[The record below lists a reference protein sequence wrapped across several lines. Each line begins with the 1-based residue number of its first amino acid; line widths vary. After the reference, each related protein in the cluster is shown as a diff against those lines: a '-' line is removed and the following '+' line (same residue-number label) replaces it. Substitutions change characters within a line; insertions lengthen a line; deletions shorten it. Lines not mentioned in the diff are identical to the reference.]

1 MVKQEITIKLF
12 CIFLKYSKYLQKFTQ
27 TIKFSIFT
35 LYMFV
40 EFKKLS
46 FCNIMS
52 YGASGAEIDFQTGLN
67 TIKAVNGS
75 GKSSILDALT
85 FVLFG
90 KPYRDIRLSELVNTT
105 NGKGLE
111 VTCEFKIGTDLY
123 MIRRGLKPA
132 IFEIYKNGKEMD
144 MLSTKKLNQDEI
156 DKLLGI
162 NLRLFKNIVAV
173 AVTNNKPFLSLS
185 IGDKRALIE
194 NIFNIDVLGLMCK
207 DVKKRKTIS
216 NTELDLKTTELRGVT
231 NSIEDNESYIENMKK
246 YIASFNEVKDTNI
259 KTIQENIDKYQKE
272 IDKRTSNVLLAES
285 KIKEL
290 TEEIGSIPD
299 RTIGESLNMEIGK
312 VQSIIDTINNTLSKL
327 KKSRLCPVCNSP
339 LDEGHARKHIEE
351 MIAEKKDMEKVQLPS
366 LMEKYNAYNS
376 EVKAYQDKQSFI
388 QTIRDKARTEEITR
402 STLETE
408 LNRAKQNLEKES
420 TKVCPASVDVYV
432 DKLNKLRSQCEVL
445 NKDIEFL
452 TEKILIDTQLI
463 KLLGD
468 DGIKTYFF
476 KKLVKVLN
484 KSVNEYLKKFELKNT
499 IIEFDET
506 MTETMTTNMVPRTYS
521 SYSSGERTRIDMSIL
536 LAFFDISRQISNWS
550 CNILF
555 IDELLDQNIDQSGIE
570 QFVATLHNLIQLNK
584 KKLGIYIISHKLNE
598 LKIQM
603 TSTIE
608 IKKVHDYSILEV
620 KYG

>member
-1 MVKQEITIKLF
+1 M
-12 CIFLKYSKYLQKFTQ
+12 
-27 TIKFSIFT
+27 
-35 LYMFV
+35 
-40 EFKKLS
+40 S

-52 YGASGAEIDFQTGLN
+52 YGASGAEIDFQAGLN
-67 TIKAVNGS
+67 TIKAANGS

-90 KPYRDIRLSELVNTT
+90 KPYRDIKLSELVNTS

-111 VTCEFKIGTDLY
+111 VTCEFRIGTDTY

-132 IFEIYKNGKEMD
+132 VFEIYKNGKEMD

-173 AVTNNKPFLSLS
+173 AVTNNRPFLSLP

-194 NIFNIDVLGLMCK
+194 NIFNIDVLGSMCK
-207 DVKKRKTIS
+207 DVKKRKTVN
-216 NTELDLKTTELRGVT
+216 NTELDLKTTERRGVV
-231 NSIEDNESYIENMKK
+231 NSIEDNESYIENMRR
-246 YIASFNEVKDTNI
+246 YIASFNEVKDANL
-259 KTIQENIDKYQKE
+259 KTIRENIDKYRKE
-272 IDKRTSNVLLAES
+272 IDRRTKNLAIAES

-290 TEEIGSIPD
+290 TEEMGAVPD
-299 RTIGESLNMEIGK
+299 RSVGESLNLEIGK
-312 VQSIIDTINNTLSKL
+312 AQSVIDNINNTLSKL

-339 LDEGHARKHIEE
+339 LDEGHARKHIEG
-351 MIAEKKDMEKVQLPS
+351 MLAEKKAIEKETLPG
-366 LMEKYNAYNS
+366 LMERYRAYS
-376 EVKAYQDKQSFI
+376 DTVKTYQEKQSFI

-408 LNRAKQNLEKES
+408 LNKAKQNLEKES
-420 TKVCPASVDVYV
+420 DKACPASVDSYV
-432 DKLNKLRSQCEVL
+432 EKLNALRAQSEEL
-445 NKDIEFL
+445 NKDIDVL

-463 KLLGD
+463 KILGD
-468 DGIKTYFF
+468 DGIKSYFF
-476 KKLVKVLN
+476 KKLIKILN
-484 KSVNEYLKKFELKNT
+484 KSVNEYLNKFELKNT
-499 IIEFDET
+499 TIEFDET
-506 MTETMTTNMVPRTYS
+506 MAETMTTNLVPRTYS

-550 CNILF
+550 CNLLF

-570 QFVATLHNLIQLNK
+570 QFVSTLYNLIQLNK

-598 LKIQM
+598 LKIQIS
-603 TSTIE
+603 STIE

>member
-1 MVKQEITIKLF
+1 
-12 CIFLKYSKYLQKFTQ
+12 
-27 TIKFSIFT
+27 
-35 LYMFV
+35 MFV

-52 YGASGAEIDFQTGLN
+52 YGASGAEIDFQAGLN
-67 TIKAVNGS
+67 TIKAANGS

-90 KPYRDIRLSELVNTT
+90 KPYRDIKLSELVNTA

-111 VTCEFKIGTDLY
+111 VTCEFKIGTDTY

-173 AVTNNKPFLSLS
+173 AVTNNKPFLSLP

-194 NIFNIDVLGLMCK
+194 NIFNIDVLGSMCK
-207 DVKKRKTIS
+207 DVKKRKTVN
-216 NTELDLKTTELRGVT
+216 NTELDLKTTERRGVV
-231 NSIEDNESYIENMKK
+231 NSIEDNESYIENMRR
-246 YIASFNEVKDTNI
+246 YIASFNEVKDANL
-259 KTIQENIDKYQKE
+259 KTIRENIDKYQKE
-272 IDKRTSNVLLAES
+272 IDKRTKNLVIAET

-290 TEEIGSIPD
+290 TEEIGTIPD
-299 RTIGESLNMEIGK
+299 RSVGESLNMEIGK
-312 VQSIIDTINNTLSKL
+312 VQSIIDNINSTLSKL

-339 LDEGHARKHIEE
+339 LDEGHARKHIEG
-351 MIAEKKDMEKVQLPS
+351 MLAEKKAMEKETLPG
-366 LMEKYNAYNS
+366 LMERYHAYS
-376 EVKAYQDKQSFI
+376 DTVKTYQEKQSFI

-408 LNRAKQNLEKES
+408 LNKAKQNLEKES
-420 TKVCPASVDVYV
+420 GKACPASVDSYV
-432 DKLNKLRSQCEVL
+432 EKLNALRAQSEEL
-445 NKDIEFL
+445 NKDIDLL

-463 KLLGD
+463 KILGD
-468 DGIKTYFF
+468 DGIKSYFF
-476 KKLVKVLN
+476 KKLIKILN
-484 KSVNEYLKKFELKNT
+484 KSVNEYLNKFELKNT
-499 IIEFDET
+499 TIEFDET
-506 MTETMTTNMVPRTYS
+506 MAETMTTNLVPRTYS

-550 CNILF
+550 CNLLF

-570 QFVATLHNLIQLNK
+570 QFVSTLYNLIQLNK
-584 KKLGIYIISHKLNE
+584 KKLGIYIISHKLSE
-598 LKIQM
+598 LKIQI

>member
-1 MVKQEITIKLF
+1 
-12 CIFLKYSKYLQKFTQ
+12 
-27 TIKFSIFT
+27 
-35 LYMFV
+35 MFV

-52 YGASGAEIDFQTGLN
+52 YGASGAEIDFQVGLN
-67 TIKAVNGS
+67 TIKAANGS

-90 KPYRDIRLSELVNTT
+90 KPYRDIKLSELVNTS

-111 VTCEFKIGTDLY
+111 VTCEFKIGTDTY

-132 IFEIYKNGKEMD
+132 VFEIYKNGKEMD

-173 AVTNNKPFLSLS
+173 AVTNNRPFLSLP

-194 NIFNIDVLGLMCK
+194 NIFNIDVLGSMCK
-207 DVKKRKTIS
+207 DVKKRKTVN
-216 NTELDLKTTELRGVT
+216 NTELDLKTTERRGVV
-231 NSIEDNESYIENMKK
+231 NSIEDNESYIENMRR
-246 YIASFNEVKDTNI
+246 YIASFNEVKDANL
-259 KTIQENIDKYQKE
+259 KTIRENIDKYQKE
-272 IDKRTSNVLLAES
+272 IDKRTKNLAIAES

-290 TEEIGSIPD
+290 TEEMGAVPD
-299 RTIGESLNMEIGK
+299 RSVGESLNLEIGK
-312 VQSIIDTINNTLSKL
+312 AQSVIDNINNTLSRL

-339 LDEGHARKHIEE
+339 LDEGHARKHIEG
-351 MIAEKKDMEKVQLPS
+351 MLAEKKAMEKETLPG
-366 LMEKYNAYNS
+366 LMERYRAYS
-376 EVKAYQDKQSFI
+376 DTVKTYQEKQSFI

-408 LNRAKQNLEKES
+408 LNKAKQNLEKES
-420 TKVCPASVDVYV
+420 SKVCPASVDSYV
-432 DKLNKLRSQCEVL
+432 EKLNVLRAQSEEL
-445 NKDIEFL
+445 SKDIDAL

-463 KLLGD
+463 KILGD
-468 DGIKTYFF
+468 DGIKSYFF
-476 KKLVKVLN
+476 KKLIKVLN
-484 KSVNEYLKKFELKNT
+484 KSVNEYLNKFELKNT
-499 IIEFDET
+499 TIEFDET
-506 MTETMTTNMVPRTYS
+506 MAETMTTNLVPRTYS

-550 CNILF
+550 CNLLF

-570 QFVATLHNLIQLNK
+570 QFVSTLYNLIQLNK

-598 LKIQM
+598 LKIQIS
-603 TSTIE
+603 STIE

>member
-1 MVKQEITIKLF
+1 
-12 CIFLKYSKYLQKFTQ
+12 
-27 TIKFSIFT
+27 
-35 LYMFV
+35 MFV

-52 YGASGAEIDFQTGLN
+52 YGASGAEIDFQAGLN
-67 TIKAVNGS
+67 TIKAANGS

-90 KPYRDIRLSELVNTT
+90 KPYRDIKLSELVNTA

-111 VTCEFKIGTDLY
+111 VTCEFRIGTDTY

-132 IFEIYKNGKEMD
+132 VFEIYKNGKEMD

-173 AVTNNKPFLSLS
+173 AVTNNRPFLSLP

-194 NIFNIDVLGLMCK
+194 NIFNIDVLGSMCK
-207 DVKKRKTIS
+207 DVKKRKTVN
-216 NTELDLKTTELRGVT
+216 NTELDLKTTERRGVV
-231 NSIEDNESYIENMKK
+231 NSIEDNESYIENMRR
-246 YIASFNEVKDTNI
+246 YIASFNEVKDANL
-259 KTIQENIDKYQKE
+259 KTIRENIDKYQKE
-272 IDKRTSNVLLAES
+272 IDKRTKNLAIAES

-290 TEEIGSIPD
+290 TEEMGAVPD
-299 RTIGESLNMEIGK
+299 RSVGESLNLEIGK
-312 VQSIIDTINNTLSKL
+312 AQSVIDNINNTLSKL

-339 LDEGHARKHIEE
+339 LDEGHARKHIEG
-351 MIAEKKDMEKVQLPS
+351 MLAEKKAMEKETLPG
-366 LMEKYNAYNS
+366 LMERYRAYS
-376 EVKAYQDKQSFI
+376 DTVKTYQEKQSFI

-408 LNRAKQNLEKES
+408 LNKAKQNLEKES
-420 TKVCPASVDVYV
+420 GKACPASVDSYV
-432 DKLNKLRSQCEVL
+432 EKLNALRAQSEEL
-445 NKDIEFL
+445 NKDIDVL

-463 KLLGD
+463 KILGD
-468 DGIKTYFF
+468 DGIKSYFF
-476 KKLVKVLN
+476 KKLIKILN
-484 KSVNEYLKKFELKNT
+484 KSVNEYLNKFELKNT
-499 IIEFDET
+499 TIEFDET
-506 MTETMTTNMVPRTYS
+506 MAETMTTNLVPRTYS

-550 CNILF
+550 CNLLF

-570 QFVATLHNLIQLNK
+570 QFVSTLYNLIQLNK

-598 LKIQM
+598 LKIQIS
-603 TSTIE
+603 STIE

>member
-1 MVKQEITIKLF
+1 
-12 CIFLKYSKYLQKFTQ
+12 
-27 TIKFSIFT
+27 
-35 LYMFV
+35 MFV

-67 TIKAVNGS
+67 TIKAANGS

-90 KPYRDIRLSELVNTT
+90 KPYRDIKLSELVNTA

-111 VTCEFKIGTDLY
+111 VTCEFKIGTDTY

-173 AVTNNKPFLSLS
+173 AVTNNKPFLSLP

-194 NIFNIDVLGLMCK
+194 NIFNIDVLGSMCK
-207 DVKKRKTIS
+207 DVKKRKTVN
-216 NTELDLKTTELRGVT
+216 NTELDLKTTERRGVV
-231 NSIEDNESYIENMKK
+231 NSIEDNESYIENMRR
-246 YIASFNEVKDTNI
+246 YIASFNEVKDANL
-259 KTIQENIDKYQKE
+259 KTIRENIDKYQKE
-272 IDKRTSNVLLAES
+272 IDKRTKNLVIAET

-290 TEEIGSIPD
+290 TEEIGTIPD
-299 RTIGESLNMEIGK
+299 RSVGESLNMEIGK
-312 VQSIIDTINNTLSKL
+312 VQSIIDNINSTLSKL

-339 LDEGHARKHIEE
+339 LDEGHARKHIEG
-351 MIAEKKDMEKVQLPS
+351 MLAEKKAMEKETLPG
-366 LMEKYNAYNS
+366 LMERYRAYS
-376 EVKAYQDKQSFI
+376 DTVKTYQEKQSFI

-408 LNRAKQNLEKES
+408 LNKAKQNLEKES
-420 TKVCPASVDVYV
+420 DKACPASVDSYV
-432 DKLNKLRSQCEVL
+432 EKLNALRAQSEEL
-445 NKDIEFL
+445 NKDIDLL

-463 KLLGD
+463 KILGD
-468 DGIKTYFF
+468 DGIKSYFF
-476 KKLVKVLN
+476 KKLIKILN
-484 KSVNEYLKKFELKNT
+484 KSVNEYLNKFELKNT
-499 IIEFDET
+499 TIEFDET
-506 MTETMTTNMVPRTYS
+506 MAETMTTNLVPRTYS

-550 CNILF
+550 CNLLF

-570 QFVATLHNLIQLNK
+570 QFVSTLYNLIQLNK
-584 KKLGIYIISHKLNE
+584 KKLGIYIISHKLSE
-598 LKIQM
+598 LKIQI

>member
-1 MVKQEITIKLF
+1 
-12 CIFLKYSKYLQKFTQ
+12 
-27 TIKFSIFT
+27 
-35 LYMFV
+35 MFV

-90 KPYRDIRLSELVNTT
+90 KPYRDIKLSELVNTT

-111 VTCEFKIGTDLY
+111 VTVEFKIGTDMY

-173 AVTNNKPFLSLS
+173 AVTNNKPFLSMS
-185 IGDKRALIE
+185 IGDKRSLIE
-194 NIFNIDVLGLMCK
+194 NIFNIDVLGMMCK
-207 DVKKRKTIS
+207 DVKKRKTINS
-216 NTELDLKTTELRGVT
+216 TEMDLKTTERCGVT
-231 NSIEDNESYIENMKK
+231 NSIEDNESYIENMRQ
-246 YIASFNEVKDTNI
+246 YIASFNQVKDTNI
-259 KTIQENIDKYQKE
+259 KTIQENIQKYQKE
-272 IDKRTSNVLLAES
+272 IDKHTKNLSIAEA
-285 KIKEL
+285 KIQEL
-290 TEEIGSIPD
+290 TAEIGDIPD
-299 RTIGESLNMEIGK
+299 RKVGETLTLEMGKIRSTID
-312 VQSIIDTINNTLSKL
+312 SIDKTLSKL
-327 KKSRLCPVCNSP
+327 RQSKICPVCSSP
-339 LDEGHARKHIEE
+339 LDEGHARKHILG
-351 MIAEKKDMEKVQLPS
+351 MLDEKKELERDKLPQLQEEYKVFNNSFMEYQ
-366 LMEKYNAYNS
+366 EKRT
-376 EVKAYQDKQSFI
+376 FI
-388 QTIRDKARTEEITR
+388 QTIRDKARTEEATR

-408 LNRAKQNLEKES
+408 LKRAQTNLEKEEAK
-420 TKVCPASVDVYV
+420 TCPASLDTYIEKVNAL
-432 DKLNKLRSQCEVL
+432 KEQCEMLDKEIDV
-445 NKDIEFL
+445 L
-452 TEKILIDTQLI
+452 TEKIMLDNHLI
-463 KLLGD
+463 KILGD

-484 KSVNEYLKKFELKNT
+484 KSVNEYLMKFELKNT
-499 IIEFDET
+499 TIEFDET
-506 MTETMTTNMVPRTYS
+506 MTETMVTNMVPRTYS

-570 QFVATLHNLIQLNK
+570 QFVSTLYNLIQVNK

-598 LKIQM
+598 LKIQIS
-603 TSTIE
+603 STIE
-608 IKKVHDYSILEV
+608 IRKVHDYSILEV

>member
-1 MVKQEITIKLF
+1 
-12 CIFLKYSKYLQKFTQ
+12 
-27 TIKFSIFT
+27 
-35 LYMFV
+35 MFV

-52 YGASGAEIDFQTGLN
+52 YGASGAEIDFQAGLN
-67 TIKAVNGS
+67 TIKAANGS

-90 KPYRDIRLSELVNTT
+90 KPYRDIKLSELVNTS

-111 VTCEFKIGTDLY
+111 VTCEFRIGTDTY

-132 IFEIYKNGKEMD
+132 VFEIYKNGKEMD

-173 AVTNNKPFLSLS
+173 AVTNNRPFLSLP

-194 NIFNIDVLGLMCK
+194 NIFNIDVLGSMCK
-207 DVKKRKTIS
+207 DVKKRKTVN
-216 NTELDLKTTELRGVT
+216 NTELDLKTTERRGVV
-231 NSIEDNESYIENMKK
+231 NSIEDNESYIENMRR
-246 YIASFNEVKDTNI
+246 YIASFNEVKDANL
-259 KTIQENIDKYQKE
+259 KTIRENIDKYQKE
-272 IDKRTSNVLLAES
+272 IDKRTKNLVIAES

-290 TEEIGSIPD
+290 TEEMGAVPD
-299 RTIGESLNMEIGK
+299 RSVGESLNLEIGK
-312 VQSIIDTINNTLSKL
+312 AQSVIDNINNTLSKL

-339 LDEGHARKHIEE
+339 LDEGHARKHIEG
-351 MIAEKKDMEKVQLPS
+351 MLAEKKAMEKETLPG
-366 LMEKYNAYNS
+366 LMERYRAYS
-376 EVKAYQDKQSFI
+376 DTVKTYQEKQSFI

-402 STLETE
+402 ATLETE
-408 LNRAKQNLEKES
+408 LNKAKQNLEKES
-420 TKVCPASVDVYV
+420 GKACPASVDSYV
-432 DKLNKLRSQCEVL
+432 EKLNALRAQSEEL
-445 NKDIEFL
+445 NKDIDVL

-463 KLLGD
+463 KILGD
-468 DGIKTYFF
+468 DGIKSYFF
-476 KKLVKVLN
+476 KKLIKVLN
-484 KSVNEYLKKFELKNT
+484 KSVNEYLTKFELKNT
-499 IIEFDET
+499 TIEFDET
-506 MTETMTTNMVPRTYS
+506 MAETMTTNLVPRTYS

-550 CNILF
+550 CNLLF

-570 QFVATLHNLIQLNK
+570 QFVSTLYNLIQLNK

-598 LKIQM
+598 LKIQIS
-603 TSTIE
+603 STIE

>member
-1 MVKQEITIKLF
+1 
-12 CIFLKYSKYLQKFTQ
+12 
-27 TIKFSIFT
+27 
-35 LYMFV
+35 MFV

-52 YGASGAEIDFQTGLN
+52 YGASGAEIDFQAGLN
-67 TIKAVNGS
+67 TIKAANGS

-90 KPYRDIRLSELVNTT
+90 KPYRDIKLSELVNTS

-111 VTCEFKIGTDLY
+111 VTCEFKIGTDTY

-173 AVTNNKPFLSLS
+173 AVTNNKPFLSLP

-194 NIFNIDVLGLMCK
+194 NIFNIDVLGSMCK
-207 DVKKRKTIS
+207 DFKKRKTVN
-216 NTELDLKTTELRGVT
+216 NTELDLKTTERRGVV
-231 NSIEDNESYIENMKK
+231 NSIEDNESYIENMRR
-246 YIASFNEVKDTNI
+246 YIASFNEVKDANL
-259 KTIQENIDKYQKE
+259 KTIRENIDKYQKE
-272 IDKRTSNVLLAES
+272 IDKRTKNLAIAES

-290 TEEIGSIPD
+290 TEEIGAVPD
-299 RTIGESLNMEIGK
+299 RSVGESLNMEIGK
-312 VQSIIDTINNTLSKL
+312 VQSIIDNINSTLSKL

-339 LDEGHARKHIEE
+339 LDEGHARKHIEG
-351 MIAEKKDMEKVQLPS
+351 MLAEKKAMEKETLPG
-366 LMEKYNAYNS
+366 LMERYHAYS
-376 EVKAYQDKQSFI
+376 DTVKTYQEKQSFI

-408 LNRAKQNLEKES
+408 LNKAKQNLEKES
-420 TKVCPASVDVYV
+420 SKACPASVDSYIE
-432 DKLNKLRSQCEVL
+432 KLNALRAQSEEL
-445 NKDIEFL
+445 NKDIDVL

-463 KLLGD
+463 KILGD
-468 DGIKTYFF
+468 DGIKSYFF
-476 KKLVKVLN
+476 KKLIKVLN
-484 KSVNEYLKKFELKNT
+484 KSVNEYLVKFELKNT
-499 IIEFDET
+499 TIEFDET
-506 MTETMTTNMVPRTYS
+506 MAETMTTNLVPRTYS

-550 CNILF
+550 CNLLF
-555 IDELLDQNIDQSGIE
+555 IDELLDSGVDTAGIVC
-570 QFVATLHNLIQLNK
+570 FINTLNDMIKLNT
-584 KKLGIYIISHKLNE
+584 KKLCIYMVSHKLDN
-598 LKIQM
+598 IYINI
-603 TSTIE
+603 STCIE
-608 IKKVHDYSILEV
+608 IKKEHDYSILTIT
-620 KYG
+620 KY

>member
-1 MVKQEITIKLF
+1 
-12 CIFLKYSKYLQKFTQ
+12 
-27 TIKFSIFT
+27 
-35 LYMFV
+35 MFV

-52 YGASGAEIDFQTGLN
+52 YGASGAEIDFQAGLN
-67 TIKAVNGS
+67 TIKAANGS

-90 KPYRDIRLSELVNTT
+90 KPYRDIKLSELVNTS

-111 VTCEFKIGTDLY
+111 VTCEFKIGTDTY
-123 MIRRGLKPA
+123 VIRRGLKPA
-132 IFEIYKNGKEMD
+132 VFEIYKNGKEMD

-162 NLRLFKNIVAV
+162 NLRLFKNSVAV
-173 AVTNNKPFLSLS
+173 AVTNNRPFLSLP

-194 NIFNIDVLGLMCK
+194 NIFNIDVLGSMCK
-207 DVKKRKTIS
+207 DVKKRKTVN
-216 NTELDLKTTELRGVT
+216 NTELDLKTTERRGVV
-231 NSIEDNESYIENMKK
+231 NSIEDNESYIENMRR
-246 YIASFNEVKDTNI
+246 YIASFNEVKDANL
-259 KTIQENIDKYQKE
+259 KTIRENIDKYRKE
-272 IDKRTSNVLLAES
+272 IDRRTKNLTIAES

-290 TEEIGSIPD
+290 TEEMGAVPD
-299 RTIGESLNMEIGK
+299 RSVGESLNLEIGK
-312 VQSIIDTINNTLSKL
+312 AQSVIDNINNTLSKL

-339 LDEGHARKHIEE
+339 LDEGHARKHIEG
-351 MIAEKKDMEKVQLPS
+351 MLAEKKAMEKETLPG
-366 LMEKYNAYNS
+366 LMERYRAYS
-376 EVKAYQDKQSFI
+376 DTVKTYQEKQSFI

-402 STLETE
+402 ATLETE
-408 LNRAKQNLEKES
+408 LNKAKQNLEKES
-420 TKVCPASVDVYV
+420 SKVCPASVDAYV
-432 DKLNKLRSQCEVL
+432 EKLNTLRTQSEEL
-445 NKDIEFL
+445 NKDIDAL

-463 KLLGD
+463 KILGD
-468 DGIKTYFF
+468 DGIKSYFF
-476 KKLVKVLN
+476 KKLIKVLN
-484 KSVNEYLKKFELKNT
+484 KSVNEYLNKFELKNT
-499 IIEFDET
+499 TIEFDET
-506 MTETMTTNMVPRTYS
+506 MAETMTTNLVPRTYS

-550 CNILF
+550 CNLLF

-570 QFVATLHNLIQLNK
+570 QFVSTLYNLIQLNK

-598 LKIQM
+598 LKIQIS
-603 TSTIE
+603 STIE

>member
-1 MVKQEITIKLF
+1 
-12 CIFLKYSKYLQKFTQ
+12 
-27 TIKFSIFT
+27 
-35 LYMFV
+35 MFV

-52 YGASGAEIDFQTGLN
+52 YGASGAEIDFQAGLN
-67 TIKAVNGS
+67 TIKAANGS

-90 KPYRDIRLSELVNTT
+90 KPYRDIKLSELVNTS

-111 VTCEFKIGTDLY
+111 VTCEFKIGTDTY

-132 IFEIYKNGKEMD
+132 VFEIYKNGKEMD

-173 AVTNNKPFLSLS
+173 AVTNNRPFLSLP

-194 NIFNIDVLGLMCK
+194 NIFNIDVLGSMCK
-207 DVKKRKTIS
+207 DVKKRKTVN
-216 NTELDLKTTELRGVT
+216 NTELDLKTTERRGVV
-231 NSIEDNESYIENMKK
+231 NSIEDNESYIENMRR
-246 YIASFNEVKDTNI
+246 YIASFNEVKDANL
-259 KTIQENIDKYQKE
+259 KTIRENIDKYQKE
-272 IDKRTSNVLLAES
+272 IDKRTKNLVIAES

-290 TEEIGSIPD
+290 TEEMGAVPD
-299 RTIGESLNMEIGK
+299 RSVGESLNLEIGK
-312 VQSIIDTINNTLSKL
+312 AQSVIDNINNTLSRL

-339 LDEGHARKHIEE
+339 LDEGHARKHIEG
-351 MIAEKKDMEKVQLPS
+351 MLAEKKAMEKETLPG
-366 LMEKYNAYNS
+366 LMERYRAYS
-376 EVKAYQDKQSFI
+376 DTVKTYQEKQSFI

-408 LNRAKQNLEKES
+408 LNKAKQNLEKES
-420 TKVCPASVDVYV
+420 GKVCPASVDAYV
-432 DKLNKLRSQCEVL
+432 EKLNALRKQSEEL
-445 NKDIEFL
+445 SKDIDVL

-463 KLLGD
+463 KILGD
-468 DGIKTYFF
+468 DGIKSYFF
-476 KKLVKVLN
+476 KKLIKVLN
-484 KSVNEYLKKFELKNT
+484 KSVNEYLNKFELKNT
-499 IIEFDET
+499 TIEFDET
-506 MTETMTTNMVPRTYS
+506 MAETMTTNLVPRTYS

-550 CNILF
+550 CNLLF

-570 QFVATLHNLIQLNK
+570 QFVSTLYNLIQLNK

-598 LKIQM
+598 LKIQIS
-603 TSTIE
+603 STIE

>member
-1 MVKQEITIKLF
+1 
-12 CIFLKYSKYLQKFTQ
+12 
-27 TIKFSIFT
+27 
-35 LYMFV
+35 MFV

-52 YGASGAEIDFQTGLN
+52 YGASGAEIDFQAGLN
-67 TIKAVNGS
+67 TIKAANGS

-90 KPYRDIRLSELVNTT
+90 KPYRDIKLSELVNTS

-111 VTCEFKIGTDLY
+111 VTCEFKIGTDTY

-132 IFEIYKNGKEMD
+132 VFEIYKNGKEMD

-173 AVTNNKPFLSLS
+173 AVTNNRPFLSLP

-194 NIFNIDVLGLMCK
+194 NIFNIDVLGSMCK
-207 DVKKRKTIS
+207 DVKKRKTVN
-216 NTELDLKTTELRGVT
+216 NTELDLKTTERRGVV
-231 NSIEDNESYIENMKK
+231 NSIEDNESYIENMRR
-246 YIASFNEVKDTNI
+246 YIASFNEVKDANL
-259 KTIQENIDKYQKE
+259 KTIRENIDKYRKE
-272 IDKRTSNVLLAES
+272 IDRRTKNLAIAES

-290 TEEIGSIPD
+290 TEEMGAVPD
-299 RTIGESLNMEIGK
+299 RSVGESLNLEIGK
-312 VQSIIDTINNTLSKL
+312 AQSVIDNINNTLSRL

-339 LDEGHARKHIEE
+339 LDEGHARKHIEG
-351 MIAEKKDMEKVQLPS
+351 MLAEKKAMEKETLPG
-366 LMEKYNAYNS
+366 LMERYRAYS
-376 EVKAYQDKQSFI
+376 DTVKTYQEKQSFI

-408 LNRAKQNLEKES
+408 LNKAKQNLEKES
-420 TKVCPASVDVYV
+420 GKACPASVDSYV
-432 DKLNKLRSQCEVL
+432 EKLNALRAQSEEL
-445 NKDIEFL
+445 NKDIDVL

-463 KLLGD
+463 KILGD
-468 DGIKTYFF
+468 DGIKSYFF
-476 KKLVKVLN
+476 KKLIKILN
-484 KSVNEYLKKFELKNT
+484 KSVNEYLNKFELKNT
-499 IIEFDET
+499 TIEFDET
-506 MTETMTTNMVPRTYS
+506 MAETMTTNLVPRTYS

-550 CNILF
+550 CNLLF

-570 QFVATLHNLIQLNK
+570 QFVSTLYNLIQLNK

-598 LKIQM
+598 LKIQIS
-603 TSTIE
+603 STIE

>member
-1 MVKQEITIKLF
+1 
-12 CIFLKYSKYLQKFTQ
+12 
-27 TIKFSIFT
+27 
-35 LYMFV
+35 MFV

-52 YGASGAEIDFQTGLN
+52 YGASGAEIDFQAGLN
-67 TIKAVNGS
+67 TIKAANGS

-90 KPYRDIRLSELVNTT
+90 KPYRDIKLSELVNTA

-111 VTCEFKIGTDLY
+111 VTCEFKIGTDTY

-132 IFEIYKNGKEMD
+132 VFEIYKNGKEMD

-173 AVTNNKPFLSLS
+173 AVTNNRPFLSLP

-194 NIFNIDVLGLMCK
+194 NIFNIDVLGSMCK
-207 DVKKRKTIS
+207 DVKKRKTVN
-216 NTELDLKTTELRGVT
+216 NTELDLKTTERRGVV
-231 NSIEDNESYIENMKK
+231 NSIEDNESYIENMRR
-246 YIASFNEVKDTNI
+246 YIASFNEVKDANL
-259 KTIQENIDKYQKE
+259 KTIRENIDKYRKE
-272 IDKRTSNVLLAES
+272 IDRRTKNLAIAES

-290 TEEIGSIPD
+290 TEEMGAIPD
-299 RTIGESLNMEIGK
+299 RSVGESLNLEIGK
-312 VQSIIDTINNTLSKL
+312 AQSVIDNINNTLSRL

-339 LDEGHARKHIEE
+339 LDEGHARKHIEG
-351 MIAEKKDMEKVQLPS
+351 MLAEKKAMEKETLPG
-366 LMEKYNAYNS
+366 LMERYRAYS
-376 EVKAYQDKQSFI
+376 DTVKTYQEKQSFI

-408 LNRAKQNLEKES
+408 LNKAKQNLEKES
-420 TKVCPASVDVYV
+420 GKVCPASVDSYV
-432 DKLNKLRSQCEVL
+432 EKLNALRAQSEEL
-445 NKDIEFL
+445 NKDIDVL

-463 KLLGD
+463 KILGD
-468 DGIKTYFF
+468 DGIKSYFF
-476 KKLVKVLN
+476 KKLIKVLN
-484 KSVNEYLKKFELKNT
+484 KSVNEYLNKFELKNT
-499 IIEFDET
+499 TIEFDET
-506 MTETMTTNMVPRTYS
+506 MAETMTTNLVPRTYS

-550 CNILF
+550 CNLLF

-570 QFVATLHNLIQLNK
+570 QFVSTLYNLIQLNK

-598 LKIQM
+598 LKIQIS
-603 TSTIE
+603 STIE

>member
-1 MVKQEITIKLF
+1 
-12 CIFLKYSKYLQKFTQ
+12 
-27 TIKFSIFT
+27 
-35 LYMFV
+35 MFV

-90 KPYRDIRLSELVNTT
+90 KPYRDIKLSELVNTT

-111 VTCEFKIGTDLY
+111 VTVEFKIGTDMY

-173 AVTNNKPFLSLS
+173 AVTNNKPFLSMS
-185 IGDKRALIE
+185 IGDKRSLIE
-194 NIFNIDVLGLMCK
+194 NIFNIDVLGMMCK
-207 DVKKRKTIS
+207 DVKKRKTVNS
-216 NTELDLKTTELRGVT
+216 TEMDLKTTERRGVT
-231 NSIEDNESYIENMKK
+231 NSIEDNESYIENMRQ
-246 YIASFNEVKDTNI
+246 YIASFNQVKDTNI
-259 KTIQENIDKYQKE
+259 KTIQENIQKYQKE
-272 IDKRTSNVLLAES
+272 IDKHTKNLSIAEA
-285 KIKEL
+285 KIQEL
-290 TEEIGSIPD
+290 TAEIGDIPD
-299 RTIGESLNMEIGK
+299 RKVGETLTLEMGKIRSTID
-312 VQSIIDTINNTLSKL
+312 SIDKTLSKL
-327 KKSRLCPVCNSP
+327 RQFKICPVCSSP
-339 LDEGHARKHIEE
+339 LDEGHARKHILG
-351 MIAEKKDMEKVQLPS
+351 MLDEKKELERDKLPQLQEEYKVFNNSFMEYQ
-366 LMEKYNAYNS
+366 EKRT
-376 EVKAYQDKQSFI
+376 FI
-388 QTIRDKARTEEITR
+388 QTIRDKARTEEATR

-408 LNRAKQNLEKES
+408 LKRAQTNLEKEEAK
-420 TKVCPASVDVYV
+420 TCPASLDTYIEKVNTL
-432 DKLNKLRSQCEVL
+432 KEQCEMLDKEIDV
-445 NKDIEFL
+445 L
-452 TEKILIDTQLI
+452 TEKIMLDNHLI
-463 KLLGD
+463 KILGD

-484 KSVNEYLKKFELKNT
+484 KSVNEYLMKFELKNT
-499 IIEFDET
+499 TIEFDET
-506 MTETMTTNMVPRTYS
+506 MTETMVTNMVPRTYS

-570 QFVATLHNLIQLNK
+570 QFVSTLYNLIQVNK

-598 LKIQM
+598 LKIQIS
-603 TSTIE
+603 STIE
-608 IKKVHDYSILEV
+608 IRKVHDYSILEV

>member
-1 MVKQEITIKLF
+1 
-12 CIFLKYSKYLQKFTQ
+12 
-27 TIKFSIFT
+27 
-35 LYMFV
+35 MFV

-52 YGASGAEIDFQTGLN
+52 YGASGAEIDFQAGLN
-67 TIKAVNGS
+67 TIKAANGS

-90 KPYRDIRLSELVNTT
+90 KPYRDIKLSELVNTS

-111 VTCEFKIGTDLY
+111 VTCEFKIGTDTY

-132 IFEIYKNGKEMD
+132 VFEIYKNGKEMD

-173 AVTNNKPFLSLS
+173 AVTNNRPFLSLP

-194 NIFNIDVLGLMCK
+194 NIFNIDVLGSMCK
-207 DVKKRKTIS
+207 DVKKRKTVN
-216 NTELDLKTTELRGVT
+216 NTELDLKTTERRGVV
-231 NSIEDNESYIENMKK
+231 NSIEDNESYIENMRR
-246 YIASFNEVKDTNI
+246 YIASFNEVKDANL
-259 KTIQENIDKYQKE
+259 KTIRENIDKYRKE
-272 IDKRTSNVLLAES
+272 IDRRTKNLAIAES

-290 TEEIGSIPD
+290 TEEMGAVPD
-299 RTIGESLNMEIGK
+299 RSVGESLNLEIGK
-312 VQSIIDTINNTLSKL
+312 AQSVIDNINNTLSRL

-339 LDEGHARKHIEE
+339 LDEGHARKHIEG
-351 MIAEKKDMEKVQLPS
+351 MLAEKKAMEKETLPG
-366 LMEKYNAYNS
+366 LMERYRAYS
-376 EVKAYQDKQSFI
+376 DTVKAYQEKQSFI

-408 LNRAKQNLEKES
+408 LNKAKQNLEKES
-420 TKVCPASVDVYV
+420 GKACPASVDSYV
-432 DKLNKLRSQCEVL
+432 EKLNALRAQSEEL
-445 NKDIEFL
+445 NKDIDVL

-463 KLLGD
+463 KILGD
-468 DGIKTYFF
+468 DGIKSYFF
-476 KKLVKVLN
+476 KKLIKILN
-484 KSVNEYLKKFELKNT
+484 KSVNEYLNKFELKNT
-499 IIEFDET
+499 TIEFDET
-506 MTETMTTNMVPRTYS
+506 MAETMTTNLVPRTYS

-550 CNILF
+550 CNLLF

-570 QFVATLHNLIQLNK
+570 QFVSTLYNLIQLNK

-598 LKIQM
+598 LKIQIS
-603 TSTIE
+603 STIE

>member
-1 MVKQEITIKLF
+1 
-12 CIFLKYSKYLQKFTQ
+12 
-27 TIKFSIFT
+27 
-35 LYMFV
+35 MFV

-52 YGASGAEIDFQTGLN
+52 YGASGAEIDFQAGLN
-67 TIKAVNGS
+67 TIKAANGS

-90 KPYRDIRLSELVNTT
+90 KPYRDIKLSELVNTS

-111 VTCEFKIGTDLY
+111 VTCEFKIGTDTY
-123 MIRRGLKPA
+123 VIRRGLKPA
-132 IFEIYKNGKEMD
+132 VFEIYKNGKEMD

-173 AVTNNKPFLSLS
+173 AVTNNRPFLSLP

-194 NIFNIDVLGLMCK
+194 NIFNIDVLGSMCK
-207 DVKKRKTIS
+207 DVKKRKTVN
-216 NTELDLKTTELRGVT
+216 NTELDLKTTERRGVV
-231 NSIEDNESYIENMKK
+231 NSIEDNESYIENMRR
-246 YIASFNEVKDTNI
+246 YIASFNEVKDANL
-259 KTIQENIDKYQKE
+259 KTIRENIDKYRKE
-272 IDKRTSNVLLAES
+272 IDRRTKNLAIAES

-290 TEEIGSIPD
+290 TEEMDAVPD
-299 RTIGESLNMEIGK
+299 RSVGESLNLEIGK
-312 VQSIIDTINNTLSKL
+312 AQSVIDNINNTLSKL

-339 LDEGHARKHIEE
+339 LDEGHARKHIEG
-351 MIAEKKDMEKVQLPS
+351 MLTEKKAMEKETLPG
-366 LMEKYNAYNS
+366 LMERYRAYS
-376 EVKAYQDKQSFI
+376 DTVKTYQEKQSFI

-408 LNRAKQNLEKES
+408 LNKAKQNLEKES
-420 TKVCPASVDVYV
+420 GKVCPASVDSYV
-432 DKLNKLRSQCEVL
+432 EKLNALRAQSEEL
-445 NKDIEFL
+445 NKDIDVL

-463 KLLGD
+463 KILGD
-468 DGIKTYFF
+468 DGIKSYFF
-476 KKLVKVLN
+476 KKLIKVLN
-484 KSVNEYLKKFELKNT
+484 KSVNEYLVKFELKNT
-499 IIEFDET
+499 TIEFDET
-506 MTETMTTNMVPRTYS
+506 MAETMTTNLVPRTYS

-550 CNILF
+550 CNLLF

-570 QFVATLHNLIQLNK
+570 QFVSTLYNLIQLNK

-598 LKIQM
+598 LKIQIS
-603 TSTIE
+603 STIE

>member
-1 MVKQEITIKLF
+1 
-12 CIFLKYSKYLQKFTQ
+12 
-27 TIKFSIFT
+27 
-35 LYMFV
+35 MFV

-52 YGASGAEIDFQTGLN
+52 YGASGAEIDFQAGLN
-67 TIKAVNGS
+67 TIKAANGS

-90 KPYRDIRLSELVNTT
+90 KPYRDIKLSELVNTS

-111 VTCEFKIGTDLY
+111 VTCEFKIGTDTY

-132 IFEIYKNGKEMD
+132 VFEIYKNGKEMD

-173 AVTNNKPFLSLS
+173 AVTNNRPFLSLP

-194 NIFNIDVLGLMCK
+194 NIFNIDVLGSMCK
-207 DVKKRKTIS
+207 DVKKRKTVN
-216 NTELDLKTTELRGVT
+216 NTELDLKTTERRGVV
-231 NSIEDNESYIENMKK
+231 NSIEDNESYIENMRR
-246 YIASFNEVKDTNI
+246 YIASFNEVKDANL
-259 KTIQENIDKYQKE
+259 KTIRENIDKYRKE
-272 IDKRTSNVLLAES
+272 IDRRTKNLAIAES

-290 TEEIGSIPD
+290 TEEIGAVPD
-299 RTIGESLNMEIGK
+299 RSVGESLNLEIGK
-312 VQSIIDTINNTLSKL
+312 AQSVIDNINNTLSRL

-339 LDEGHARKHIEE
+339 LDEGHARKHIEG
-351 MIAEKKDMEKVQLPS
+351 MLAEKKAMEKETLPG
-366 LMEKYNAYNS
+366 LMERYRAYS
-376 EVKAYQDKQSFI
+376 DTVKTYQEKQSFI

-402 STLETE
+402 TTLETE
-408 LNRAKQNLEKES
+408 LNKAKQNLEKES
-420 TKVCPASVDVYV
+420 GKVCPASVDSYV
-432 DKLNKLRSQCEVL
+432 EKLNALRAQSEEL
-445 NKDIEFL
+445 NKDIDVL

-463 KLLGD
+463 KILGD
-468 DGIKTYFF
+468 DGIKSYFF
-476 KKLVKVLN
+476 KKLIKVLN
-484 KSVNEYLKKFELKNT
+484 KSVNEYLAKFELKNT
-499 IIEFDET
+499 TIEFDET
-506 MTETMTTNMVPRTYS
+506 MAETMTTNLVPRTYS

-550 CNILF
+550 CNLLF

-570 QFVATLHNLIQLNK
+570 QFVSTLYNLIQLNK

-598 LKIQM
+598 LKIQIS
-603 TSTIE
+603 STIE

>member
-1 MVKQEITIKLF
+1 M
-12 CIFLKYSKYLQKFTQ
+12 
-27 TIKFSIFT
+27 
-35 LYMFV
+35 
-40 EFKKLS
+40 S

-52 YGASGAEIDFQTGLN
+52 YGASGAEIDFQAGLN
-67 TIKAVNGS
+67 TIKAANGS

-90 KPYRDIRLSELVNTT
+90 KPYRDIKLSELVNTS

-111 VTCEFKIGTDLY
+111 VTCEFKIGTDTY

-132 IFEIYKNGKEMD
+132 VFEIYKNGKEMD

-173 AVTNNKPFLSLS
+173 AVTNNRPFLSLP

-194 NIFNIDVLGLMCK
+194 NIFNIDVLGSMCK
-207 DVKKRKTIS
+207 DVKKRKTVN
-216 NTELDLKTTELRGVT
+216 NTELDLKTTERRGVV
-231 NSIEDNESYIENMKK
+231 NSIEDNESYIENMRR
-246 YIASFNEVKDTNI
+246 YIASFNEVKDANL
-259 KTIQENIDKYQKE
+259 KTIRENIDKYRKE
-272 IDKRTSNVLLAES
+272 IDRRTKNLAIAES

-290 TEEIGSIPD
+290 TEEMGAVPD
-299 RTIGESLNMEIGK
+299 RSVGESLNLEIGK
-312 VQSIIDTINNTLSKL
+312 AQSVIDNINNTLSKL

-339 LDEGHARKHIEE
+339 LDEGHARKHIEG
-351 MIAEKKDMEKVQLPS
+351 MLAEKKAMEKETLPG
-366 LMEKYNAYNS
+366 LMERYRAYS
-376 EVKAYQDKQSFI
+376 DTVKAYQEKQSFI

-408 LNRAKQNLEKES
+408 LNKAKQNLEKES
-420 TKVCPASVDVYV
+420 GKACPASVDSYV
-432 DKLNKLRSQCEVL
+432 EKLNALRAQSEEL
-445 NKDIEFL
+445 NKDIDVL

-463 KLLGD
+463 KILGD
-468 DGIKTYFF
+468 DGIKSYFF
-476 KKLVKVLN
+476 KKLIKILN
-484 KSVNEYLKKFELKNT
+484 KSVNEYLNKFELKNT
-499 IIEFDET
+499 TIEFDET
-506 MTETMTTNMVPRTYS
+506 MAETMTTNLVPRTYS

-550 CNILF
+550 CNLLF

-570 QFVATLHNLIQLNK
+570 QFVSTLYNLIQLNK

-598 LKIQM
+598 LKIQIS
-603 TSTIE
+603 STIE

>member
-1 MVKQEITIKLF
+1 
-12 CIFLKYSKYLQKFTQ
+12 
-27 TIKFSIFT
+27 
-35 LYMFV
+35 MFV

-52 YGASGAEIDFQTGLN
+52 YGASGAEIDFQAGLN
-67 TIKAVNGS
+67 TIKAANGS

-90 KPYRDIRLSELVNTT
+90 KPYRDIKLSELVNTA

-111 VTCEFKIGTDLY
+111 VTCEFKIGTDTY

-194 NIFNIDVLGLMCK
+194 NIFNIDVLGSMCK
-207 DVKKRKTIS
+207 DVKKRKTVN
-216 NTELDLKTTELRGVT
+216 NTELDLKTTEHRGVV
-231 NSIEDNESYIENMKK
+231 NSIEDNESYIENMRR
-246 YIASFNEVKDTNI
+246 YIASFNEVKDANL
-259 KTIQENIDKYQKE
+259 KTIRENIDKYKKE
-272 IDKRTSNVLLAES
+272 INKRTKNLAIAES

-290 TEEIGSIPD
+290 TEEMGAVPD
-299 RTIGESLNMEIGK
+299 RSIGESLNMEIGK
-312 VQSIIDTINNTLSKL
+312 VQSIIDNINSTLSKL

-339 LDEGHARKHIEE
+339 LDEGHARKHIEG
-351 MIAEKKDMEKVQLPS
+351 MLAEKKSMEKETLPD
-366 LMEKYNAYNS
+366 LMERYRAYS
-376 EVKAYQDKQSFI
+376 DTVKTYQEKQSFI

-408 LNRAKQNLEKES
+408 LNKAKQNLEKES
-420 TKVCPASVDVYV
+420 GKACPASVDSYV
-432 DKLNKLRSQCEVL
+432 EKLNALRAQSEEL
-445 NKDIEFL
+445 NKDIDVL

-463 KLLGD
+463 KILGD
-468 DGIKTYFF
+468 DGIKSYFF
-476 KKLVKVLN
+476 KKLIKVLN
-484 KSVNEYLKKFELKNT
+484 KSVNEYLNKFELKNT
-499 IIEFDET
+499 TIEFDET
-506 MTETMTTNMVPRTYS
+506 MAETMTTNLVPRTYS

-550 CNILF
+550 CNLLF

-570 QFVATLHNLIQLNK
+570 QFVSTLYNLIQLNK

-598 LKIQM
+598 LKIQI

>member
-1 MVKQEITIKLF
+1 
-12 CIFLKYSKYLQKFTQ
+12 
-27 TIKFSIFT
+27 
-35 LYMFV
+35 MFV

-52 YGASGAEIDFQTGLN
+52 YGASGAEIDFQAGLN
-67 TIKAVNGS
+67 TIKAANGS

-90 KPYRDIRLSELVNTT
+90 KPYRDIKLSELVNTS

-111 VTCEFKIGTDLY
+111 VTCEFKIGTDTY

-132 IFEIYKNGKEMD
+132 VFEIYKNGKEMD

-173 AVTNNKPFLSLS
+173 AVTNNRPFLSLP

-194 NIFNIDVLGLMCK
+194 NIFNIDVLGSMCK
-207 DVKKRKTIS
+207 DVKKRKTVN
-216 NTELDLKTTELRGVT
+216 NTELDLKTTERRGVV
-231 NSIEDNESYIENMKK
+231 NSIEDNESYIENMRR
-246 YIASFNEVKDTNI
+246 YIASFNEVKDANL
-259 KTIQENIDKYQKE
+259 KTIRENIDKYRKE
-272 IDKRTSNVLLAES
+272 IDRRTKNLAIAES

-290 TEEIGSIPD
+290 TEEMGAVPD
-299 RTIGESLNMEIGK
+299 RSVGESLNLEIGK
-312 VQSIIDTINNTLSKL
+312 AQSVIDNINNTLSRL

-339 LDEGHARKHIEE
+339 LDEGHARKHIEG
-351 MIAEKKDMEKVQLPS
+351 MLAEKKAMEKETLPG
-366 LMEKYNAYNS
+366 LMERYRAYS
-376 EVKAYQDKQSFI
+376 DTVKTYQEKQSFI

-402 STLETE
+402 ATLETE
-408 LNRAKQNLEKES
+408 LNKAKQNLEKES
-420 TKVCPASVDVYV
+420 GKVCPASVDSYV
-432 DKLNKLRSQCEVL
+432 EKLNALRAQSEEL
-445 NKDIEFL
+445 NKDIDTL

-463 KLLGD
+463 KILGD
-468 DGIKTYFF
+468 DGIKSYFF
-476 KKLVKVLN
+476 KKLIKVLN
-484 KSVNEYLKKFELKNT
+484 KSVNEYLAKFELKNT
-499 IIEFDET
+499 TIEFDET
-506 MTETMTTNMVPRTYS
+506 MAETMTTNLVPRTYS

-550 CNILF
+550 CNLLF

-570 QFVATLHNLIQLNK
+570 QFVSTLYNLIQLNK

-598 LKIQM
+598 LKIQIS
-603 TSTIE
+603 STIE

>member
-1 MVKQEITIKLF
+1 
-12 CIFLKYSKYLQKFTQ
+12 
-27 TIKFSIFT
+27 
-35 LYMFV
+35 MFV

-52 YGASGAEIDFQTGLN
+52 YGASGAEIDFQAGLN
-67 TIKAVNGS
+67 TIKAANGS

-90 KPYRDIRLSELVNTT
+90 KPYRDIKLSELVNTA

-111 VTCEFKIGTDLY
+111 VTCEFKIGTDTY

-132 IFEIYKNGKEMD
+132 VFEIYKNGKEMD

-173 AVTNNKPFLSLS
+173 AVTNNRPFLSLP

-194 NIFNIDVLGLMCK
+194 NIFNIDVLGSMCK
-207 DVKKRKTIS
+207 DVKKRKTVN
-216 NTELDLKTTELRGVT
+216 NTELDLKTTERRGVV
-231 NSIEDNESYIENMKK
+231 NSIEDNESYIENMRR
-246 YIASFNEVKDTNI
+246 YIASFNEVKDANL
-259 KTIQENIDKYQKE
+259 KTIRENIDKYQKE
-272 IDKRTSNVLLAES
+272 IDKRTKNLVIAES

-290 TEEIGSIPD
+290 TEEMGTVPD
-299 RTIGESLNMEIGK
+299 RSVGESLNLEIGK
-312 VQSIIDTINNTLSKL
+312 AQSVIDNINNTLSKL

-339 LDEGHARKHIEE
+339 LDEGHARKHIEG
-351 MIAEKKDMEKVQLPS
+351 MLAEKKAMEKETLPG
-366 LMEKYNAYNS
+366 LMERYRAYS
-376 EVKAYQDKQSFI
+376 DTVKAYQEKQSFI

-402 STLETE
+402 ATLETE
-408 LNRAKQNLEKES
+408 LNKAKQNLEKES
-420 TKVCPASVDVYV
+420 GKACPASVDSYV
-432 DKLNKLRSQCEVL
+432 EKLNALRAQSEEL
-445 NKDIEFL
+445 NKDIDVL

-463 KLLGD
+463 KILGD
-468 DGIKTYFF
+468 DGIKSYFF
-476 KKLVKVLN
+476 KKLIKVLN
-484 KSVNEYLKKFELKNT
+484 KSVNEYLNKFELKNT
-499 IIEFDET
+499 TIEFDET
-506 MTETMTTNMVPRTYS
+506 MAETMTTNLVPRTYS

-550 CNILF
+550 CNLLF

-570 QFVATLHNLIQLNK
+570 QFVSTLYNLIQLNK

-598 LKIQM
+598 LKIQIS
-603 TSTIE
+603 STIE

>member
-1 MVKQEITIKLF
+1 
-12 CIFLKYSKYLQKFTQ
+12 
-27 TIKFSIFT
+27 
-35 LYMFV
+35 MFV

-52 YGASGAEIDFQTGLN
+52 YGASGAEIDFQAGLN
-67 TIKAVNGS
+67 TIKAANGS

-90 KPYRDIRLSELVNTT
+90 KPYRDIKLSELVNTA

-111 VTCEFKIGTDLY
+111 VTCEFKIGTDTY
-123 MIRRGLKPA
+123 VIRRGLKPA
-132 IFEIYKNGKEMD
+132 VFEIYKNGKEMD

-173 AVTNNKPFLSLS
+173 AVTNNRPFLSLP

-194 NIFNIDVLGLMCK
+194 NIFNIDVLGSMCK
-207 DVKKRKTIS
+207 DVKKRKTVN
-216 NTELDLKTTELRGVT
+216 NTELDLKTTERRGVV
-231 NSIEDNESYIENMKK
+231 NSIEDNESYIENMRR
-246 YIASFNEVKDTNI
+246 YIASFNEVKDANL
-259 KTIQENIDKYQKE
+259 KTIRENIDKYRKE
-272 IDKRTSNVLLAES
+272 IDRRTKNLAIAES

-290 TEEIGSIPD
+290 TEEMGAVPD
-299 RTIGESLNMEIGK
+299 RSVGESLNLEIGK
-312 VQSIIDTINNTLSKL
+312 AQSVIDNINNTLSRL

-339 LDEGHARKHIEE
+339 LDEGHARKHIEG
-351 MIAEKKDMEKVQLPS
+351 MLAEKKAMEKETLPG
-366 LMEKYNAYNS
+366 LMERYRAYS
-376 EVKAYQDKQSFI
+376 DTVKTYQEKQSFI

-408 LNRAKQNLEKES
+408 LNKAKQNLEKES
-420 TKVCPASVDVYV
+420 GKVCPASVDSYV
-432 DKLNKLRSQCEVL
+432 EKLNALRAQSEEL
-445 NKDIEFL
+445 NKDIDVL

-463 KLLGD
+463 KILGD
-468 DGIKTYFF
+468 DGIKSYFF
-476 KKLVKVLN
+476 KKLIKVLN
-484 KSVNEYLKKFELKNT
+484 KSVNEYLNKFELKNT
-499 IIEFDET
+499 TIEFDET
-506 MTETMTTNMVPRTYS
+506 MAETMTTNLVPRTYS

-550 CNILF
+550 CNLLF

-570 QFVATLHNLIQLNK
+570 QFVSTLYNLIQLNK

-598 LKIQM
+598 LKIQIS
-603 TSTIE
+603 STIE

>member
-1 MVKQEITIKLF
+1 
-12 CIFLKYSKYLQKFTQ
+12 
-27 TIKFSIFT
+27 
-35 LYMFV
+35 MFV

-90 KPYRDIRLSELVNTT
+90 KPYRDIKLSELVNTT

-111 VTCEFKIGTDLY
+111 VTVEFKIGTDMY

-173 AVTNNKPFLSLS
+173 AVTNNKPFLSMS
-185 IGDKRALIE
+185 IGDKRSLIE

-207 DVKKRKTIS
+207 DVKKRKTINS
-216 NTELDLKTTELRGVT
+216 TEMDLKTTERCGVT
-231 NSIEDNESYIENMKK
+231 NSIEDNESYIENMRQ
-246 YIASFNEVKDTNI
+246 YIASFNQVKDTNI
-259 KTIQENIDKYQKE
+259 KTIQENIQKYQKE
-272 IDKRTSNVLLAES
+272 IDKHTKNLSIAEA
-285 KIKEL
+285 KIQEL
-290 TEEIGSIPD
+290 TAEIGDIPD
-299 RTIGESLNMEIGK
+299 RKVGETLTLEMGKIRSTID
-312 VQSIIDTINNTLSKL
+312 SIDKTLSKL
-327 KKSRLCPVCNSP
+327 RQSKICPVCSSP
-339 LDEGHARKHIEE
+339 LDEGHARKHILG
-351 MIAEKKDMEKVQLPS
+351 MLDEKKELERDKLPQLQEEYKVFNNSFMEYQ
-366 LMEKYNAYNS
+366 EKRT
-376 EVKAYQDKQSFI
+376 FI
-388 QTIRDKARTEEITR
+388 QTIRDKARTEEATR

-408 LNRAKQNLEKES
+408 LKRAQTNLEKEEAK
-420 TKVCPASVDVYV
+420 TCPASLDTYIEKVNTL
-432 DKLNKLRSQCEVL
+432 KEQCEML
-445 NKDIEFL
+445 DKEIDIL
-452 TEKILIDTQLI
+452 TEKIMLDNHLI
-463 KLLGD
+463 KILGD

-484 KSVNEYLKKFELKNT
+484 KSVNEYLMKFELKNT
-499 IIEFDET
+499 TIEFDET
-506 MTETMTTNMVPRTYS
+506 MTETMVTNMVPRTYS

-570 QFVATLHNLIQLNK
+570 QFVSTLYNLIQVNK

-598 LKIQM
+598 LKIQIS
-603 TSTIE
+603 STIE
-608 IKKVHDYSILEV
+608 IRKVHDYSILEV

>member
-1 MVKQEITIKLF
+1 
-12 CIFLKYSKYLQKFTQ
+12 
-27 TIKFSIFT
+27 
-35 LYMFV
+35 MFV

-52 YGASGAEIDFQTGLN
+52 YGASGAEIDFQAGLN
-67 TIKAVNGS
+67 TIKAANGS

-90 KPYRDIRLSELVNTT
+90 KPYRDIKLSELVNTS

-111 VTCEFKIGTDLY
+111 ATCEFRIGTDTY

-132 IFEIYKNGKEMD
+132 VFEIYKNGKEMD

-173 AVTNNKPFLSLS
+173 AVTNNRPFLSLP

-194 NIFNIDVLGLMCK
+194 NIFNIDVLGSMCK
-207 DVKKRKTIS
+207 DVKKRKTVN
-216 NTELDLKTTELRGVT
+216 NTELDLKTTERRGVV
-231 NSIEDNESYIENMKK
+231 NSIEDNESYIENMRR
-246 YIASFNEVKDTNI
+246 YIASFNEVKDANL
-259 KTIQENIDKYQKE
+259 KTIRENIDKYRKE
-272 IDKRTSNVLLAES
+272 IDRRTKNLAIAES

-290 TEEIGSIPD
+290 TEEMGAVPD
-299 RTIGESLNMEIGK
+299 RSVGESLNLEIGK
-312 VQSIIDTINNTLSKL
+312 AQSVIDNINNTLSRL

-339 LDEGHARKHIEE
+339 LDEGHARKHIEG
-351 MIAEKKDMEKVQLPS
+351 MLAEKKAMEKETLPG
-366 LMEKYNAYNS
+366 LMERYRAYS
-376 EVKAYQDKQSFI
+376 DTVKTYQEKQSFI

-402 STLETE
+402 ATLETE
-408 LNRAKQNLEKES
+408 LDKARRNLEKES
-420 TKVCPASVDVYV
+420 GKACPASVDSYV
-432 DKLNKLRSQCEVL
+432 EKLNALRAQSEEL
-445 NKDIEFL
+445 SKDIDAL

-463 KLLGD
+463 KILGD
-468 DGIKTYFF
+468 DGIKSYFF
-476 KKLVKVLN
+476 KKLIKVLN
-484 KSVNEYLKKFELKNT
+484 KSVNEYLAKFELKNT
-499 IIEFDET
+499 TIEFDET
-506 MTETMTTNMVPRTYS
+506 MAETMTTNLVPRTYS

-550 CNILF
+550 CNLLF

-570 QFVATLHNLIQLNK
+570 QFVSTLYNLIQLNK

-598 LKIQM
+598 LKIQIS
-603 TSTIE
+603 STIE

>member
-1 MVKQEITIKLF
+1 
-12 CIFLKYSKYLQKFTQ
+12 
-27 TIKFSIFT
+27 
-35 LYMFV
+35 MFV

-52 YGASGAEIDFQTGLN
+52 YGASGAEIDFQAGLN
-67 TIKAVNGS
+67 TIKAANGS

-90 KPYRDIRLSELVNTT
+90 KPYRDIKLSELVNTS

-111 VTCEFKIGTDLY
+111 VTCEFKIGTDTY
-123 MIRRGLKPA
+123 VIRRGLKPA
-132 IFEIYKNGKEMD
+132 VFEIYKNGKEMD

-173 AVTNNKPFLSLS
+173 AVTNNRPFLSLP

-194 NIFNIDVLGLMCK
+194 NIFNIDVLGSMCK
-207 DVKKRKTIS
+207 DVKKRKTVN
-216 NTELDLKTTELRGVT
+216 NTELDLKTTERRGVV
-231 NSIEDNESYIENMKK
+231 NSIEDNESYIENMRR
-246 YIASFNEVKDTNI
+246 YIASFNEVKDANL
-259 KTIQENIDKYQKE
+259 KTIRENIDKYRKE
-272 IDKRTSNVLLAES
+272 IDRRTKNLAIAES

-290 TEEIGSIPD
+290 TEEMGAVPD
-299 RTIGESLNMEIGK
+299 RSVGESLNLEIGK
-312 VQSIIDTINNTLSKL
+312 AQSVIDNINNTLSRL

-339 LDEGHARKHIEE
+339 LDEGHARKHIEG
-351 MIAEKKDMEKVQLPS
+351 MLAEKKAMEKETLPG
-366 LMEKYNAYNS
+366 LMERYRAYS
-376 EVKAYQDKQSFI
+376 DTVKAYQEKQSFI

-408 LNRAKQNLEKES
+408 LNKAKQNLEKES
-420 TKVCPASVDVYV
+420 GKACPASVDSYV
-432 DKLNKLRSQCEVL
+432 EKLNALRAQSEEL
-445 NKDIEFL
+445 NKDIDVL

-463 KLLGD
+463 KILGD
-468 DGIKTYFF
+468 DGIKSYFF
-476 KKLVKVLN
+476 KKLIKILN
-484 KSVNEYLKKFELKNT
+484 KSVNEYLNKFELKNT
-499 IIEFDET
+499 TIEFDET
-506 MTETMTTNMVPRTYS
+506 MAETMTTNLVPRTYS

-550 CNILF
+550 CNLLF

-570 QFVATLHNLIQLNK
+570 QFVSTLYNLIQLNK

-598 LKIQM
+598 LKIQIS
-603 TSTIE
+603 STIE

>member
-1 MVKQEITIKLF
+1 
-12 CIFLKYSKYLQKFTQ
+12 
-27 TIKFSIFT
+27 
-35 LYMFV
+35 MFV

-52 YGASGAEIDFQTGLN
+52 YGASGAEIDFQAGLN
-67 TIKAVNGS
+67 TIKAANGS

-90 KPYRDIRLSELVNTT
+90 KPYRDIKLSELVNTA

-111 VTCEFKIGTDLY
+111 VTCEFKIGTDTY

-132 IFEIYKNGKEMD
+132 VFEIYKNGKEMD

-173 AVTNNKPFLSLS
+173 AVTNNRPFLSLP

-194 NIFNIDVLGLMCK
+194 NIFNIDVLGSMCK
-207 DVKKRKTIS
+207 DVKKRKTVN
-216 NTELDLKTTELRGVT
+216 NTELDLKTTERRGVV
-231 NSIEDNESYIENMKK
+231 NSIEDNESYIENMRR
-246 YIASFNEVKDTNI
+246 YIASFNEVKDANL
-259 KTIQENIDKYQKE
+259 KTIRENIDKYRKE
-272 IDKRTSNVLLAES
+272 IDRRTKNLAIAES

-290 TEEIGSIPD
+290 TEEMGAVPD
-299 RTIGESLNMEIGK
+299 RSVGESLNLEIGK
-312 VQSIIDTINNTLSKL
+312 AQSVIDNINNTLSRL

-339 LDEGHARKHIEE
+339 LDEGHARKHIEG
-351 MIAEKKDMEKVQLPS
+351 MLAEKKAMEKETLPG
-366 LMEKYNAYNS
+366 LMERYRAYS
-376 EVKAYQDKQSFI
+376 DTVKTYQEKQSFI

-408 LNRAKQNLEKES
+408 LNKAKQNLEKES
-420 TKVCPASVDVYV
+420 GKVCPASVDAYV
-432 DKLNKLRSQCEVL
+432 EKLNALRKQSEEL
-445 NKDIEFL
+445 SKDIDVL

-463 KLLGD
+463 KILGD
-468 DGIKTYFF
+468 DGIKSYFF
-476 KKLVKVLN
+476 KKLIKVLN
-484 KSVNEYLKKFELKNT
+484 KSVNEYLNKFELKNT
-499 IIEFDET
+499 TIEFDET
-506 MTETMTTNMVPRTYS
+506 MAETMTTNLVPRTYS

-550 CNILF
+550 CNLLF

-570 QFVATLHNLIQLNK
+570 QFVSTLYNLIQLNK

-598 LKIQM
+598 LKIQIS
-603 TSTIE
+603 STIE

>member
-1 MVKQEITIKLF
+1 
-12 CIFLKYSKYLQKFTQ
+12 
-27 TIKFSIFT
+27 
-35 LYMFV
+35 MFV

-67 TIKAVNGS
+67 TIKAANGS

-90 KPYRDIRLSELVNTT
+90 KPYRDIKLSELVNTS

-111 VTCEFKIGTDLY
+111 VTCEFKIGTDTY

-194 NIFNIDVLGLMCK
+194 NIFNIDVLGSMCK
-207 DVKKRKTIS
+207 DVKKRKTVN
-216 NTELDLKTTELRGVT
+216 NTELDLKTTERRGVV
-231 NSIEDNESYIENMKK
+231 NSIEDNESYIENMRR
-246 YIASFNEVKDTNI
+246 YIASFNEVKDANL
-259 KTIQENIDKYQKE
+259 KTIRENIDKYRKE
-272 IDKRTSNVLLAES
+272 IDKRSKNLAIAES

-290 TEEIGSIPD
+290 TEEIGTVPD
-299 RTIGESLNMEIGK
+299 RSVGESLNMEIGK
-312 VQSIIDTINNTLSKL
+312 VQSIIDNINSTLSKL

-339 LDEGHARKHIEE
+339 LDEGHARKHIEG
-351 MIAEKKDMEKVQLPS
+351 MLAEKKSMEKETLPG
-366 LMEKYNAYNS
+366 LMERYRAYS
-376 EVKAYQDKQSFI
+376 DTVKTYQEKQSFI

-408 LNRAKQNLEKES
+408 LNKAKQNLEKES
-420 TKVCPASVDVYV
+420 GKACPASVDSYV
-432 DKLNKLRSQCEVL
+432 EKLNALRAQSEEL
-445 NKDIEFL
+445 NKDIDVL

-463 KLLGD
+463 KILGD
-468 DGIKTYFF
+468 DGIKSYFF
-476 KKLVKVLN
+476 KKLIKVLN
-484 KSVNEYLKKFELKNT
+484 KSVNEYLNKFELKNT
-499 IIEFDET
+499 TIEFDET
-506 MTETMTTNMVPRTYS
+506 MAETMTTNLVPRTYS

-550 CNILF
+550 CNLLF

-570 QFVATLHNLIQLNK
+570 QFVSTLYNLIQLNK

-598 LKIQM
+598 LKIQI

>member
-1 MVKQEITIKLF
+1 
-12 CIFLKYSKYLQKFTQ
+12 
-27 TIKFSIFT
+27 
-35 LYMFV
+35 MFV

-52 YGASGAEIDFQTGLN
+52 YGASGAEIDFQAGLN
-67 TIKAVNGS
+67 TIKAANGS

-90 KPYRDIRLSELVNTT
+90 KPYRDIKLSELVNTS

-111 VTCEFKIGTDLY
+111 VTCEFKIGTDTY
-123 MIRRGLKPA
+123 VIRRGLKPA
-132 IFEIYKNGKEMD
+132 VFEIYKNGKEMD

-173 AVTNNKPFLSLS
+173 AVTNNRPFLSLP

-194 NIFNIDVLGLMCK
+194 NIFNIDVLGSMCK
-207 DVKKRKTIS
+207 DVKKRKTVN
-216 NTELDLKTTELRGVT
+216 NTELDLKTTERRGVV
-231 NSIEDNESYIENMKK
+231 NSIEDNESYIENMRR
-246 YIASFNEVKDTNI
+246 YIASFNEVKDANL
-259 KTIQENIDKYQKE
+259 KTIRENIDKYRKE
-272 IDKRTSNVLLAES
+272 IDRRTKNLAIAES

-290 TEEIGSIPD
+290 TEEMGAVPD
-299 RTIGESLNMEIGK
+299 RSVGESLNLEIGK
-312 VQSIIDTINNTLSKL
+312 AQSVIDNINNTLSRL

-339 LDEGHARKHIEE
+339 LDEGHARKHIEG
-351 MIAEKKDMEKVQLPS
+351 MLAEKKAMEKETLPG
-366 LMEKYNAYNS
+366 LMERYRAYS
-376 EVKAYQDKQSFI
+376 DTVKTYQEKQSFI

-408 LNRAKQNLEKES
+408 LNKAKQNLEKES
-420 TKVCPASVDVYV
+420 DKVCPASVDAYV
-432 DKLNKLRSQCEVL
+432 EKLNALRAQSEEL
-445 NKDIEFL
+445 NKDIDVL

-463 KLLGD
+463 KILGD
-468 DGIKTYFF
+468 DGIKSYFF
-476 KKLVKVLN
+476 KKLIKILN
-484 KSVNEYLKKFELKNT
+484 KSVNEYLNKFELKNT
-499 IIEFDET
+499 TIEFDET
-506 MTETMTTNMVPRTYS
+506 MAETMTTNMVPRTYS

-550 CNILF
+550 CNLLF

-570 QFVATLHNLIQLNK
+570 QFVSTLYNLIQLNK

-598 LKIQM
+598 LKIQIS
-603 TSTIE
+603 STIE

>member
-1 MVKQEITIKLF
+1 
-12 CIFLKYSKYLQKFTQ
+12 
-27 TIKFSIFT
+27 
-35 LYMFV
+35 MFV

-52 YGASGAEIDFQTGLN
+52 YGASGAEIDFQAGLN
-67 TIKAVNGS
+67 TIKAANGS

-90 KPYRDIRLSELVNTT
+90 KPYRDIKLSELVNTS

-111 VTCEFKIGTDLY
+111 VTCEFKIGTDTY

-132 IFEIYKNGKEMD
+132 VFEIYKNGKEMD

-173 AVTNNKPFLSLS
+173 AVTNNRPFLSLP

-194 NIFNIDVLGLMCK
+194 NIFNIDVLGSMCK
-207 DVKKRKTIS
+207 DVKKRKTVN
-216 NTELDLKTTELRGVT
+216 NTELDLKTTERRGVV
-231 NSIEDNESYIENMKK
+231 NSIEDNESYIENMRR
-246 YIASFNEVKDTNI
+246 YIASFNEVKDANL
-259 KTIQENIDKYQKE
+259 KTIRENIDKYRKE
-272 IDKRTSNVLLAES
+272 IDRRTKNLAIAES

-290 TEEIGSIPD
+290 TEEMGAVPD
-299 RTIGESLNMEIGK
+299 RSVGESLNLEIGK
-312 VQSIIDTINNTLSKL
+312 AQSVIDNINNTLSKL

-339 LDEGHARKHIEE
+339 LDEGHARKHIEG
-351 MIAEKKDMEKVQLPS
+351 MLAEKKAMEKETLPG
-366 LMEKYNAYNS
+366 LMKRYRAYS
-376 EVKAYQDKQSFI
+376 DTVKAYQEKQSFI

-408 LNRAKQNLEKES
+408 LNKAKQNLEKES
-420 TKVCPASVDVYV
+420 GKVCPASVDSYV
-432 DKLNKLRSQCEVL
+432 EKLNALRAQSEEL
-445 NKDIEFL
+445 NKDIDVL

-463 KLLGD
+463 KILGD
-468 DGIKTYFF
+468 DGIKSYFF
-476 KKLVKVLN
+476 KKLIKVLN
-484 KSVNEYLKKFELKNT
+484 KSVNEYLAKFELKNT
-499 IIEFDET
+499 TIEFDET
-506 MTETMTTNMVPRTYS
+506 MAETMTTNLVPRTYS

-550 CNILF
+550 CNLLF

-570 QFVATLHNLIQLNK
+570 QFVSTLYNLIQLNK

-598 LKIQM
+598 LKIQIS
-603 TSTIE
+603 STIE

>member
-1 MVKQEITIKLF
+1 
-12 CIFLKYSKYLQKFTQ
+12 
-27 TIKFSIFT
+27 
-35 LYMFV
+35 MFV

-90 KPYRDIRLSELVNTT
+90 KPYRDIKLSELVNTT

-111 VTCEFKIGTDLY
+111 VTCEFKIGTDMY

-173 AVTNNKPFLSLS
+173 AVTNNKPFLSLP

-207 DVKKRKTIS
+207 DVKKRKTVN
-216 NTELDLKTTELRGVT
+216 NTELDLKTTERRGII
-231 NSIEDNESYIENMKK
+231 NSIEDNESYIENMRQ
-246 YIASFNEVKDTNI
+246 YIASFNEVKDTNL
-259 KTIQENIDKYQKE
+259 KTIQDNIDKYQKE
-272 IDKRTSNVLLAES
+272 IDKRSKNLVIAES

-290 TEEIGSIPD
+290 TEEIGTIPD
-299 RTIGESLNMEIGK
+299 RSVGESLNLEIGK
-312 VQSIIDTINNTLSKL
+312 VQSIIDNINSTLSKL

-339 LDEGHARKHIEE
+339 LDEGHARKHIEG
-351 MIAEKKDMEKVQLPS
+351 MLAEKKTMEKETLPG
-366 LMEKYNAYNS
+366 LMEQYHAYS
-376 EVKAYQDKQSFI
+376 DTVKAYQEKQSFI

-408 LNRAKQNLEKES
+408 LNKAKQNLEKES
-420 TKVCPASVDVYV
+420 SKVCPASVDSYV
-432 DKLNKLRSQCEVL
+432 EKLNTLRTQCEEL
-445 NKDIEFL
+445 NKDIDTL

-463 KLLGD
+463 KILGD
-468 DGIKTYFF
+468 DGIKSYFF

-484 KSVNEYLKKFELKNT
+484 KSVNEYLNKFELKNT
-499 IIEFDET
+499 TIEFDET
-506 MTETMTTNMVPRTYS
+506 MTETMMTNLVPRTYS

-570 QFVATLHNLIQLNK
+570 QFVSTLYNLIQLNK

-598 LKIQM
+598 LKIQIS
-603 TSTIE
+603 STIE
-608 IKKVHDYSILEV
+608 IRKVHDYSILEV

>member
-1 MVKQEITIKLF
+1 
-12 CIFLKYSKYLQKFTQ
+12 
-27 TIKFSIFT
+27 
-35 LYMFV
+35 MFV

-52 YGASGAEIDFQTGLN
+52 YGASGAEIDFQAGLN
-67 TIKAVNGS
+67 TIKAANGS

-90 KPYRDIRLSELVNTT
+90 KPYRDIKLSELVNTS

-111 VTCEFKIGTDLY
+111 VTCEFRIGTDTY

-132 IFEIYKNGKEMD
+132 VFEIYKNGKEMD

-173 AVTNNKPFLSLS
+173 AVTNNRPFLSLP

-194 NIFNIDVLGLMCK
+194 NIFNIDVLGSMCK
-207 DVKKRKTIS
+207 DVKKRKTVN
-216 NTELDLKTTELRGVT
+216 NTELDLKTTERRGVV
-231 NSIEDNESYIENMKK
+231 NSIEDNESYIENMRR
-246 YIASFNEVKDTNI
+246 YIASFNEVKDANL
-259 KTIQENIDKYQKE
+259 KTIRENIDKYRKE
-272 IDKRTSNVLLAES
+272 IDRRTKNLAIAES

-290 TEEIGSIPD
+290 TEEIGAVPD
-299 RTIGESLNMEIGK
+299 RSVGESLNLEIGK
-312 VQSIIDTINNTLSKL
+312 AQSVIDNINNTLSTL

-339 LDEGHARKHIEE
+339 LDEGHARKHIEG
-351 MIAEKKDMEKVQLPS
+351 MLAEKKAMEKETLPG
-366 LMEKYNAYNS
+366 LMERYRAYS
-376 EVKAYQDKQSFI
+376 DTVKTYQEKQSFI

-408 LNRAKQNLEKES
+408 LNKAKQNLEKES
-420 TKVCPASVDVYV
+420 GKACPASVDSYV
-432 DKLNKLRSQCEVL
+432 EKLNALRAQSEEL
-445 NKDIEFL
+445 NKDIDVL

-463 KLLGD
+463 KILGD
-468 DGIKTYFF
+468 DGIKSYFF
-476 KKLVKVLN
+476 KKLIKILN
-484 KSVNEYLKKFELKNT
+484 KSVNEYLNKFELKNT
-499 IIEFDET
+499 TIEFDET
-506 MTETMTTNMVPRTYS
+506 MAETMTTNLVPRTYS

-550 CNILF
+550 CNLLF

-570 QFVATLHNLIQLNK
+570 QFVSTLYNLIQLNK

-598 LKIQM
+598 LKIQIS
-603 TSTIE
+603 STIE

>member
-1 MVKQEITIKLF
+1 M
-12 CIFLKYSKYLQKFTQ
+12 
-27 TIKFSIFT
+27 
-35 LYMFV
+35 
-40 EFKKLS
+40 S

-52 YGASGAEIDFQTGLN
+52 YGASGAEIDFQAGLN
-67 TIKAVNGS
+67 TIKAANGS

-90 KPYRDIRLSELVNTT
+90 KPYRDIKLSELVNTA

-111 VTCEFKIGTDLY
+111 VTCEFKIGTDTY

-132 IFEIYKNGKEMD
+132 VFEIYKNGKEMD

-173 AVTNNKPFLSLS
+173 AVTNNRPFLSLP

-194 NIFNIDVLGLMCK
+194 NIFNIDVLGSMCK
-207 DVKKRKTIS
+207 DVKKRKTVN
-216 NTELDLKTTELRGVT
+216 NTELDLKTTERRGVV
-231 NSIEDNESYIENMKK
+231 NSIEDNESYIENMRR
-246 YIASFNEVKDTNI
+246 YIASFNEVKDANL
-259 KTIQENIDKYQKE
+259 KTIRENIDKYQKE
-272 IDKRTSNVLLAES
+272 IDKRTKNLVIAES

-290 TEEIGSIPD
+290 TEEMGTVPD
-299 RTIGESLNMEIGK
+299 RSVGESLNLEIGK
-312 VQSIIDTINNTLSKL
+312 AQSVIDNINNTLSKL

-339 LDEGHARKHIEE
+339 LDEGHARKHIEG
-351 MIAEKKDMEKVQLPS
+351 MLAEKKAMEKETLPG
-366 LMEKYNAYNS
+366 LMERYRVYS
-376 EVKAYQDKQSFI
+376 DTVKTYQEKQSFI

-408 LNRAKQNLEKES
+408 LNKAKQNLEKES
-420 TKVCPASVDVYV
+420 GKACPASVDSYV
-432 DKLNKLRSQCEVL
+432 EKLNALRAQSEEL
-445 NKDIEFL
+445 NKDIDVL

-463 KLLGD
+463 KILGD
-468 DGIKTYFF
+468 DGIKSYFF
-476 KKLVKVLN
+476 KKLIKVLN
-484 KSVNEYLKKFELKNT
+484 KSVNEYLNKFELKNT
-499 IIEFDET
+499 TIEFDET
-506 MTETMTTNMVPRTYS
+506 MAETMTTNLVPRTYS

-550 CNILF
+550 CNLLF

-570 QFVATLHNLIQLNK
+570 QFVSTLYNLIQLNK

-598 LKIQM
+598 LKIQIS
-603 TSTIE
+603 STIE

>member
-1 MVKQEITIKLF
+1 
-12 CIFLKYSKYLQKFTQ
+12 
-27 TIKFSIFT
+27 
-35 LYMFV
+35 
-40 EFKKLS
+40 
-46 FCNIMS
+46 MS

-90 KPYRDIRLSELVNTT
+90 KPYRDIKLSELVNTT

-111 VTCEFKIGTDLY
+111 VTVEFKIGTDMY

-173 AVTNNKPFLSLS
+173 AVTNNKPFLSMS
-185 IGDKRALIE
+185 IGDKRSLIE
-194 NIFNIDVLGLMCK
+194 NIFNIDVLGMMCK
-207 DVKKRKTIS
+207 DVKKRKTVNS
-216 NTELDLKTTELRGVT
+216 TEMDLKTTERRGVT
-231 NSIEDNESYIENMKK
+231 NSIEDNESYIENMRQ
-246 YIASFNEVKDTNI
+246 YIASFNQVKDTNI
-259 KTIQENIDKYQKE
+259 KTIQENIQKYQKE
-272 IDKRTSNVLLAES
+272 IDKHTKNLSIAEA
-285 KIKEL
+285 KIQEL
-290 TEEIGSIPD
+290 TAEIGDIPD
-299 RTIGESLNMEIGK
+299 RKVGETLTLEMGKIRSTID
-312 VQSIIDTINNTLSKL
+312 SIDKTLSKL
-327 KKSRLCPVCNSP
+327 RQSKICPVCSSP
-339 LDEGHARKHIEE
+339 LDEGHARKHILG
-351 MIAEKKDMEKVQLPS
+351 MLDEKKELERDKLPQLQEEYKVFNNSFMEYQ
-366 LMEKYNAYNS
+366 EKRT
-376 EVKAYQDKQSFI
+376 FI
-388 QTIRDKARTEEITR
+388 QTIRDKARTEEATR
-402 STLETE
+402 STLESE
-408 LNRAKQNLEKES
+408 LKRAQTNLEKEEAK
-420 TKVCPASVDVYV
+420 TCPASLDTYIEKVNTL
-432 DKLNKLRSQCEVL
+432 KEQCEMLDKEIDV
-445 NKDIEFL
+445 L
-452 TEKILIDTQLI
+452 TEKIMLDNHLI
-463 KLLGD
+463 KILGD

-484 KSVNEYLKKFELKNT
+484 KSVNEYLMKFELKNT
-499 IIEFDET
+499 TIEFDET
-506 MTETMTTNMVPRTYS
+506 MTETMVTNMVPRTYS

-570 QFVATLHNLIQLNK
+570 QFVSTLYNLIQVNK

-598 LKIQM
+598 LKIQIS
-603 TSTIE
+603 STIE
-608 IKKVHDYSILEV
+608 IRKVHDYSILEV

>member
-1 MVKQEITIKLF
+1 
-12 CIFLKYSKYLQKFTQ
+12 
-27 TIKFSIFT
+27 
-35 LYMFV
+35 MFV

-52 YGASGAEIDFQTGLN
+52 YGASGAEIDFQAGLN
-67 TIKAVNGS
+67 TIKAANGS

-90 KPYRDIRLSELVNTT
+90 KPYRDIKLSELVNTS

-173 AVTNNKPFLSLS
+173 AVTNNKPFLSLP

-194 NIFNIDVLGLMCK
+194 NIFNIDVLGSMCK
-207 DVKKRKTIS
+207 DVKKRKTVN
-216 NTELDLKTTELRGVT
+216 NTELDLKTTERRGVV
-231 NSIEDNESYIENMKK
+231 NSIEDNESYIENMRR
-246 YIASFNEVKDTNI
+246 YIASFNEVKDANL
-259 KTIQENIDKYQKE
+259 KTIRENIDKYRKE
-272 IDKRTSNVLLAES
+272 IDRRTKNLAIAES

-290 TEEIGSIPD
+290 TEEIGAVPD
-299 RTIGESLNMEIGK
+299 RSVGESLNMEIGK
-312 VQSIIDTINNTLSKL
+312 VQSIIDNINSTLSKL

-339 LDEGHARKHIEE
+339 LDEGHARKHIEG
-351 MIAEKKDMEKVQLPS
+351 MLAEKKSMEKETLPG
-366 LMEKYNAYNS
+366 LMERYRAYS
-376 EVKAYQDKQSFI
+376 DTVKTYQEKQSFI

-408 LNRAKQNLEKES
+408 LNKAKQNLEKES
-420 TKVCPASVDVYV
+420 GKVCPASVDSYV
-432 DKLNKLRSQCEVL
+432 EKLNALRAQSEEL
-445 NKDIEFL
+445 SKDIDAL

-463 KLLGD
+463 KILGD
-468 DGIKTYFF
+468 DGIKSYFF
-476 KKLVKVLN
+476 KKLIKILN
-484 KSVNEYLKKFELKNT
+484 KSVNEYLNKFELKNT
-499 IIEFDET
+499 TIEFDET
-506 MTETMTTNMVPRTYS
+506 MAETMTTNLIPRTYS

-550 CNILF
+550 CNLLF

-570 QFVATLHNLIQLNK
+570 QFVSTLYNLIQLNK
-584 KKLGIYIISHKLNE
+584 KKLGIYIISHKLSE
-598 LKIQM
+598 LKIQI

>member
-1 MVKQEITIKLF
+1 
-12 CIFLKYSKYLQKFTQ
+12 
-27 TIKFSIFT
+27 
-35 LYMFV
+35 MFV

-90 KPYRDIRLSELVNTT
+90 KPYRDIKLSELVNTT

-111 VTCEFKIGTDLY
+111 VTVEFKIGTDMY

-173 AVTNNKPFLSLS
+173 AVTNNKPFLSMS
-185 IGDKRALIE
+185 IGDKRSLIE
-194 NIFNIDVLGLMCK
+194 NIFNIDVLGMMCK
-207 DVKKRKTIS
+207 DVKKRKTVNS
-216 NTELDLKTTELRGVT
+216 TEMDLKTTERRGVT
-231 NSIEDNESYIENMKK
+231 NSIEDNESYIENMRQ
-246 YIASFNEVKDTNI
+246 YIASFNQVKDTNI
-259 KTIQENIDKYQKE
+259 KTIQENIQKYQKE
-272 IDKRTSNVLLAES
+272 IDKHTKNLSIAEA
-285 KIKEL
+285 KIQEL
-290 TEEIGSIPD
+290 TAEIGDIPD
-299 RTIGESLNMEIGK
+299 RKVGETLTLEMGKIRSTID
-312 VQSIIDTINNTLSKL
+312 SIDKTLSKL
-327 KKSRLCPVCNSP
+327 RQSKICPVCSSP
-339 LDEGHARKHIEE
+339 LDEGHARKHILG
-351 MIAEKKDMEKVQLPS
+351 MLDEKKELERDKLPQLQEEYKVFNNSFMEYQ
-366 LMEKYNAYNS
+366 EKRT
-376 EVKAYQDKQSFI
+376 FI
-388 QTIRDKARTEEITR
+388 QTIRDKARTEEATR
-402 STLETE
+402 STLESE
-408 LNRAKQNLEKES
+408 LKRAQTNLEKEEAK
-420 TKVCPASVDVYV
+420 TCPASLDTYIEKVNTL
-432 DKLNKLRSQCEVL
+432 KEQCEMLDKEIDV
-445 NKDIEFL
+445 L
-452 TEKILIDTQLI
+452 TEKIMLDTHLI
-463 KLLGD
+463 KILGD

-484 KSVNEYLKKFELKNT
+484 KSVNEYLMKFELKNT
-499 IIEFDET
+499 TIEFDET
-506 MTETMTTNMVPRTYS
+506 MTETMVTNMVPRTYS

-570 QFVATLHNLIQLNK
+570 QFVSTLYNLIQVNK

-598 LKIQM
+598 LKIQIS
-603 TSTIE
+603 STIE
-608 IKKVHDYSILEV
+608 IRKVHDYSILEV

>member
-1 MVKQEITIKLF
+1 
-12 CIFLKYSKYLQKFTQ
+12 
-27 TIKFSIFT
+27 
-35 LYMFV
+35 MFV

-52 YGASGAEIDFQTGLN
+52 YGASGAEIDFQAGLN
-67 TIKAVNGS
+67 TIKAANGS

-90 KPYRDIRLSELVNTT
+90 KPYRDIKLSELVNTS

-111 VTCEFKIGTDLY
+111 VTCEFKIGTDTY

-132 IFEIYKNGKEMD
+132 VFEIYKNGKEMD

-173 AVTNNKPFLSLS
+173 AVTNNRPFLSLP

-194 NIFNIDVLGLMCK
+194 NIFNIDVLGSMCK
-207 DVKKRKTIS
+207 DVKKRKTVN
-216 NTELDLKTTELRGVT
+216 NTELDLKTTERRGVV
-231 NSIEDNESYIENMKK
+231 NSIEDNESYIENMRR
-246 YIASFNEVKDTNI
+246 YIASFNEVKDASL
-259 KTIQENIDKYQKE
+259 KTIRENIDKYRKE
-272 IDKRTSNVLLAES
+272 IDRRTKNLAIAES

-290 TEEIGSIPD
+290 TEEMGAVPD
-299 RTIGESLNMEIGK
+299 RSVGESLNLEIGK
-312 VQSIIDTINNTLSKL
+312 AQSVIDNINNTLSKL

-339 LDEGHARKHIEE
+339 LDEGHARKHIEG
-351 MIAEKKDMEKVQLPS
+351 MLAEKKAMEKETLPG
-366 LMEKYNAYNS
+366 LMERYRAYS
-376 EVKAYQDKQSFI
+376 DTVKTYQEKQSFI

-402 STLETE
+402 ATLETE
-408 LNRAKQNLEKES
+408 LNKAKQNLEKES
-420 TKVCPASVDVYV
+420 GKVCPASVDSYV
-432 DKLNKLRSQCEVL
+432 EKLNALRTQSEEL
-445 NKDIEFL
+445 SKDIDVL

-463 KLLGD
+463 KILGD
-468 DGIKTYFF
+468 DGIKSYFF
-476 KKLVKVLN
+476 KKLIKVLN
-484 KSVNEYLKKFELKNT
+484 KSVNEYLTKFELKNT
-499 IIEFDET
+499 TIEFDET
-506 MTETMTTNMVPRTYS
+506 MAETMTTNLVPRTYS

-550 CNILF
+550 CNLLF

-570 QFVATLHNLIQLNK
+570 QFVSTLYNLIQLNK

-598 LKIQM
+598 LKIQIS
-603 TSTIE
+603 STIE